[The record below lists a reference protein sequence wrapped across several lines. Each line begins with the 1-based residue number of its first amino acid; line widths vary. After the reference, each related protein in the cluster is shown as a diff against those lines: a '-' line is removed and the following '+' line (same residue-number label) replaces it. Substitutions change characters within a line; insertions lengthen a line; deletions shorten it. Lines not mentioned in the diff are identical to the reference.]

1 MTINNIARYETE
13 ENLNKLVENLNLTKV
28 EDLLLRFNFNENV
41 LKDLVIH
48 VSQKKENQK
57 DNVEVAL
64 LLFSKLSKKVKEEL
78 KNEIKEKSNLGNSI
92 AKELLKRL
100 DK

>member
-48 VSQKKENQK
+48 VSQKKK
-57 DNVEVAL
+57 I
-64 LLFSKLSKKVKEEL
+64 KKIML
-78 KNEIKEKSNLGNSI
+78 KWHYCYSQN
-92 AKELLKRL
+92 
-100 DK
+100 